1 MKSRDGAE
9 RGVAGDQISPEG
21 EPVNSAGQTT
31 RRPRRSWP
39 DPIAGGRRRLAI
51 TGNVGPKPSEANE
64 FAAAVNN
71 QSQQPIAGSYG
82 GRTQTTA
89 RGESIPAR
97 SDSARAKFKFVRSR
111 HGRRVPPTESLDVR
125 H

>member
-21 EPVNSAGQTT
+21 APVNSAGQTT
-31 RRPRRSWP
+31 RRPRRTWP

-71 QSQQPIAGSYG
+71 QSQQPIAGELRWSNSNNSP
-82 GRTQTTA
+82 GRKHP
-89 RGESIPAR
+89 RKE
-97 SDSARAKFKFVRSR
+97 
-111 HGRRVPPTESLDVR
+111 
-125 H
+125 